1 MTTMA
6 LQAWPDALM
15 RCSKIVDN
23 AWVMG
28 FTKCPKLQQL
38 LTDIIGGHVMG
49 ERGISLIGYGLGARA
64 IYLCLAFLAERR
76 MYGLVDT
83 VVLMGAP
90 IPGDAGTWSAL
101 KSVVS
106 GRLVNVYSPTDYM
119 LAFASRQTAI
129 QFGVAG
135 LDQVQGVGG
144 VENHDVSDILD
155 AHFRYPALVS
165 TILKRVLWEDLKQ
178 DIKPPPPQPKL
189 APVPVAQ
196 KLPAG
201 TNNRFH
207 APTAPLVGKA
217 KHTLGSAENKENA
230 LPQRGGR
237 GGRGGARGGAR
248 GGHPPHYHSSDRR
261 LAGEMGKL
269 DLK

>member
-6 LQAWPDALM
+6 LQAWPDTLM

-38 LTDIIGGHVMG
+38 LTDIISGHVMG

-90 IPGDAGTWSAL
+90 IPADAGTWSAL

-106 GRLVNVYSPTDYM
+106 GRFVNVYSPTDYM
-119 LAFASRQTAI
+119 LAFASRQMAT

-135 LDQVQGVGG
+135 LDQIQGVGG

-155 AHFRYPALVS
+155 AHMRYPGLVA
-165 TILKRVLWEDLKQ
+165 TILKRILWEDLRQELKL
-178 DIKPPPPQPKL
+178 PPPQPKL
-189 APVPVAQ
+189 APIS
-196 KLPAG
+196 
-201 TNNRFH
+201 
-207 APTAPLVGKA
+207 APQRPPPGINEFQNKATFQGKST
-217 KHTLGSAENKENA
+217 HTLGFAENKENA
-230 LPQRGGR
+230 LPQRSTR
-237 GGRGGARGGAR
+237 GGRGAGRAGAR
-248 GGHPPHYHSSDRR
+248 GGHHQHYHNHDRR
-261 LAGEMGKL
+261 LADEMGRL
-269 DLK
+269 NLK

>member
-119 LAFASRQTAI
+119 LAFASRQMAT

-135 LDQVQGVGG
+135 LDQIQGVGG

-165 TILKRVLWEDLKQ
+165 TILKRVLWEDLKE
-178 DIKPPPPQPKL
+178 DLKPPPPQPKL
-189 APVPVAQ
+189 TPIPAVQ
-196 KLPAG
+196 KFSTG
-201 TNNRFH
+201 TNNKFH
-207 APTAPLVGKA
+207 AQTAAPGRV
-217 KHTLGSAENKENA
+217 KHTLGSAEIKENV
-230 LPQRGGR
+230 LPKRGGR
-237 GGRGGARGGAR
+237 GGRGGGRAGAR
-248 GGHPPHYHSSDRR
+248 GGHHPHYHNSDRR
-261 LAGEMGKL
+261 ITDEMGKL
-269 DLK
+269 NLK

>member
-1 MTTMA
+1 MA

-23 AWVMG
+23 AWVIG

-38 LTDIIGGHVMG
+38 LTDIIAGHVMG

-90 IPGDAGTWSAL
+90 IPGDAGTWSVL

-119 LAFASRQTAI
+119 LAFASRQMAT

-135 LDQVQGVGG
+135 LDQIQGVGG

-155 AHFRYPALVS
+155 AHLRYPAMVT
-165 TILKRVLWEDLKQ
+165 TILKRILWEDLRQ
-178 DIKPPPPQPKL
+178 ELKPPAPQPKL
-189 APVPVAQ
+189 API
-196 KLPAG
+196 PAAIRPPTG
-201 TNNRFH
+201 TNKFH
-207 APTAPLVGKA
+207 AQATAQGKG

-237 GGRGGARGGAR
+237 GGRGGGRAGAR
-248 GGHPPHYHSSDRR
+248 GGHHQHYHNNDRR
-261 LAGEMGKL
+261 LADEMGKMS
-269 DLK
+269 LK

>member
-38 LTDIIGGHVMG
+38 LTDIVGGHVMG

-90 IPGDAGTWSAL
+90 IPGDAGTWTAL

-119 LAFASRQTAI
+119 LAFASRQMAT

-135 LDQVQGVGG
+135 LDQIQGVGG
-144 VENHDVSDILD
+144 VENHDVSDILE
-155 AHFRYPALVS
+155 AHVRYPSLV
-165 TILKRVLWEDLKQ
+165 TPILKRILWEDLKQ
-178 DIKPPPPQPKL
+178 DLKPPPPQPKL
-189 APVPVAQ
+189 APVQAVQRPPAITNKIHVQNVAQ
-196 KLPAG
+196 
-201 TNNRFH
+201 
-207 APTAPLVGKA
+207 GKA
-217 KHTLGSAENKENA
+217 KHLGYAENKENA

-237 GGRGGARGGAR
+237 GGRGGGRAGAR
-248 GGHPPHYHSSDRR
+248 GGHHQHHHNNDRR
-261 LAGEMGKL
+261 ITDEMGKL
-269 DLK
+269 NLK